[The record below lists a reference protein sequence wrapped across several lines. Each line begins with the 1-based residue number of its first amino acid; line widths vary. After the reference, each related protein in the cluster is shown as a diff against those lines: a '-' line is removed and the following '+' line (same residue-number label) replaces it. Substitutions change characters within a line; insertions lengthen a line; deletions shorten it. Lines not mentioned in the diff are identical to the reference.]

1 MTNIRQT
8 RALLL
13 PALLL
18 LAVLVFA
25 VARSDA
31 LRDVVNTGAVSSAMS
46 VAIGLA
52 VAAVVI
58 SRVSARR

>member
-1 MTNIRQT
+1 MTHIRQT
-8 RALLL
+8 RSLLL

-18 LAVLVFA
+18 LAVLAFA
-25 VARSDA
+25 ITRSDA
-31 LRDVVNTGAVSSAMS
+31 LSDVVDAGAFGSAMS

-52 VAAVVI
+52 VAALVI